1 MVAVK
6 PNGIWVV
13 LGELLHSDIMCLIF
27 WFKAI
32 EIVKIVAKLDGVV
45 DFVFVHDF
53 VG

>member
-6 PNGIWVV
+6 PNGIWAVF
-13 LGELLHSDIMCLIF
+13 GELFHSGIMRLIF
-27 WFKAI
+27 WFEAI
-32 EIVKIVAKLDGVV
+32 EIVKIVTKLDGVV